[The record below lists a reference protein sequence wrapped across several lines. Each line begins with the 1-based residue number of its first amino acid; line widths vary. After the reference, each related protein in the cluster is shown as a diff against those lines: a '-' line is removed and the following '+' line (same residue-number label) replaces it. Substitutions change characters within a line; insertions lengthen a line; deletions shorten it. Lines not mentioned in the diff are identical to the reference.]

1 MLHAPLLLFWFSRE
15 RVVYCFLVLFALQT
29 IESSE
34 FSTSQK
40 WPPSYHSAQC
50 LMGNTGSLTQPNSMK
65 QLVETGLLCSQTRHF
80 TLTVPLSIR
89 DGRSGGGGDGGWR
102 LVSLELPQF
111 LWKNKDLQH
120 PHPPLQVNSQPPL
133 GKCSA
138 FPVYSSEGLKGND
151 KFVITWKNVG
161 GECLTGQSRH
171 TVSHPGA
178 GGVVSYIF
186 IPRNYKCAVET
197 GIISW
202 SIICLCS
209 GDVSLIKLGMSEE
222 EYVHFSSEVWMIIW
236 PLEQFSI
243 KCQK

>member
-1 MLHAPLLLFWFSRE
+1 MGTSKLNCQGNLKKYWGVTCDGLASHPGGVAILLVASCYRNRDKLRQSWVTRLVRLKGPVLPIMLHAPLLLFWFSRE

-89 DGRSGGGGDGGWR
+89 DGRSGGGDGGWR

-111 LWKNKDLQH
+111 L
-120 PHPPLQVNSQPPL
+120 
-133 GKCSA
+133 
-138 FPVYSSEGLKGND
+138 
-151 KFVITWKNVG
+151 
-161 GECLTGQSRH
+161 
-171 TVSHPGA
+171 
-178 GGVVSYIF
+178 
-186 IPRNYKCAVET
+186 
-197 GIISW
+197 
-202 SIICLCS
+202 
-209 GDVSLIKLGMSEE
+209 
-222 EYVHFSSEVWMIIW
+222 
-236 PLEQFSI
+236 
-243 KCQK
+243 